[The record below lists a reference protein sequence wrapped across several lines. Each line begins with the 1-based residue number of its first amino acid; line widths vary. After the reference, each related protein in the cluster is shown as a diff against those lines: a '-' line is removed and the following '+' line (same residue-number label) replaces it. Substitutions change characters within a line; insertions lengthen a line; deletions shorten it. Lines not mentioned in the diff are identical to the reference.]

1 MRWRKQP
8 FVTFFLSYRLSRFQN
23 GVIVRLCADPSY
35 LLAWDLEF
43 QRDLDDPYMGELSE
57 LLVYLQIVL
66 VPSRLYQRLLKLEPS
81 GVFSC
86 KS

>member
-1 MRWRKQP
+1 MRWGKQP

-43 QRDLDDPYMGELSE
+43 QRDLDDPDMGELSE

>member
-1 MRWRKQP
+1 MG
-8 FVTFFLSYRLSRFQN
+8 N
-23 GVIVRLCADPSY
+23 G
-35 LLAWDLEF
+35 EF
-43 QRDLDDPYMGELSE
+43 QRDLDDQEMGELSE